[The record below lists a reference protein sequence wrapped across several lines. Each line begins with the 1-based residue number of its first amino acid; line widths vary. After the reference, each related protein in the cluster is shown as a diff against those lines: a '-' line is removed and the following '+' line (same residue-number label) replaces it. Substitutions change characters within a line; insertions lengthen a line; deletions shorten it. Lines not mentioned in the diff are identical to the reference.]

1 MVKLSVD
8 PSEHVCVS
16 ARIAHPGSLPCVL
29 SFLSTPAIGSAKTFV
44 WVFLLDVT
52 ETPKQTVWPTQY
64 TAGEA
69 CVLSLC
75 DPMDCSP
82 PASPLS
88 MGFSRLEYCSGLSCP
103 PPWDLPNPGIQPRS
117 PTLQADS
124 LLLSHQG
131 NPGEAY
137 G

>member
-1 MVKLSVD
+1 MV
-8 PSEHVCVS
+8 
-16 ARIAHPGSLPCVL
+16 
-29 SFLSTPAIGSAKTFV
+29 
-44 WVFLLDVT
+44 
-52 ETPKQTVWPTQY
+52 
-64 TAGEA
+64 
-69 CVLSLC
+69 SLC

-82 PASPLS
+82 PGSPLS

-124 LLLSHQG
+124 LLLIHQG